1 MVVYS
6 QSGPDDNADGTND
19 DRRGGGGGG
28 GNARSVKGE
37 ALSIA
42 RPEILLS
49 FTAARADM
57 ARALTLVE
65 FLWVTALAI
74 ARFQLAVKSEPAA
87 PAQDKMNDKVQLH
100 VHRAKGGYFGQEQAP
115 LGGER
120 MVGTKPAHCVLP
132 CLLALAP

>member
-1 MVVYS
+1 MERSMVVYS

-87 PAQDKMNDKVQLH
+87 PAQDKIKDKVQLH
-100 VHRAKGGYFGQEQAP
+100 VHRVKGGDFAAP
-115 LGGER
+115 PR
-120 MVGTKPAHCVLP
+120 
-132 CLLALAP
+132 APNR